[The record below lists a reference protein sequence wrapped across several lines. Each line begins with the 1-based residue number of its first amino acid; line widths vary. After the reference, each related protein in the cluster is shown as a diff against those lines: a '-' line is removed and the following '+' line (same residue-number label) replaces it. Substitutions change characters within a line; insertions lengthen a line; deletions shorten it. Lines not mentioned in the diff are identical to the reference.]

1 MSEDRVLVTID
12 GPIAEVTLNRGAKHN
27 GLDRPMFD
35 GIIAA
40 IAQLKDERDVRAIV
54 LHGDGPSFCAGLD
67 FAGFDGDPTA
77 ILDRPDG
84 QLANVAQQVSYG
96 WIELP
101 VPVIAAVHGNCFG
114 GGLQIALGAD
124 VRFVTPDARLSVME
138 AKWGLIPDMGIT
150 AALPRLVGIDH
161 ALELTYTARIISG
174 EEAER
179 VGLCT
184 HVAADPLAAA
194 RTLATE
200 IAERSPDAV
209 RMTKRLF
216 RESWHMEPAEALQLE
231 TDLQVQIMGKP
242 NQMAAVVAGMTKQPA
257 EFGEPIV

>member
-1 MSEDRVLVTID
+1 MSEERVVVDID
-12 GPIAEVTLNRGAKHN
+12 GPIAEVRLVRGAKHN
-27 GLDRPMFD
+27 GLDRAMFD
-35 GIIAA
+35 QLVAA
-40 IAQLKDERDVRAIV
+40 IAQLSGDRGVRAVV
-54 LHGDGPSFCAGLD
+54 LHGEGPSFCAGLD
-67 FAGFDGDPTA
+67 FAGFDGDPTS
-77 ILDRPDG
+77 ILDRPEG
-84 QLANVAQQVSYG
+84 QLANVAQQVSFG

-174 EEAER
+174 TEAER
-179 VGLCT
+179 IGLCT
-184 HVAADPLAAA
+184 HVADEPLAAA
-194 RTLATE
+194 RTLAAE

-216 RESWHMEPAEALQLE
+216 REAWHLPPAAALALE
-231 TDLQVQIMGKP
+231 TELQVQIVGKP
-242 NQMAAVVAGMTKQPA
+242 NQVAAVMAGMTKQPA

>member
-1 MSEDRVLVTID
+1 MSEERVVVEID
-12 GPIAEVTLNRGAKHN
+12 GPIAEVRLNRGAKHN
-27 GLDRPMFD
+27 GLDRAMFD
-35 GIIAA
+35 GIVAA
-40 IAQLKDERDVRAIV
+40 IARLRDEPGVRAIV
-54 LHGDGPSFCAGLD
+54 LYGDGPSFCAGLD
-67 FAGFDGDPTA
+67 FAGFDGDPTS
-77 ILDRPDG
+77 ILDRSDG

-174 EEAER
+174 EEAESL
-179 VGLCT
+179 GLCT
-184 HVAADPLAAA
+184 HVAEDPLAAA

-209 RMTKRLF
+209 RMTKRLY
-216 RESWHMEPAEALQLE
+216 REAWHMAPAEALKLE

-257 EFGEPIV
+257 EFGDPIV

>member
-1 MSEDRVLVTID
+1 MSEERVVVEID
-12 GPIAEVTLNRGAKHN
+12 GPIAEVRLNRGAKHN
-27 GLDRPMFD
+27 GLDRRMFD
-35 GIIAA
+35 GINTA
-40 IAQLKDERDVRAIV
+40 IEQLKNDTSIRVVV
-54 LHGDGPSFCAGLD
+54 LYGDGPSFCAGLD
-67 FAGFDGDPTA
+67 FAGFDGDPTS
-77 ILDRPDG
+77 ILDRPDD

-184 HVAADPLAAA
+184 HVSEEPLAAA
-194 RTLATE
+194 RALAQE
-200 IAERSPDAV
+200 IAGRSPDAV
-209 RMTKRLF
+209 RMTKRLY
-216 RESWHMEPAEALQLE
+216 REAWHMAPAEGLRLE

-242 NQMAAVVAGMTKQPA
+242 NQMAAVVAGMSKQPA
-257 EFGEPIV
+257 EFGDPVV

>member
-1 MSEDRVLVTID
+1 MSEERVVVEID
-12 GPIAEVTLNRGAKHN
+12 GPIAEVRLNRGAKHN
-27 GLDRPMFD
+27 GLDRAMFD
-35 GIIAA
+35 GIVAA
-40 IAQLKDERDVRAIV
+40 IAQLRDEPGVRAIV
-54 LHGDGPSFCAGLD
+54 LYGDGPSFCAGLD
-67 FAGFDGDPTA
+67 FAGFDGDPTS

-174 EEAER
+174 EEAESL
-179 VGLCT
+179 GLCT
-184 HVAADPLAAA
+184 HVTEDPLAAA
-194 RTLATE
+194 RALATE
-200 IAERSPDAV
+200 IAGRSPDAV
-209 RMTKRLF
+209 RMTKRLY
-216 RESWHMEPAEALQLE
+216 REAWHMAPAESLKLE

-257 EFGEPIV
+257 EFGDPIV

>member
-1 MSEDRVLVTID
+1 MSEERVIVEID
-12 GPIAEVTLNRGAKHN
+12 GPIAEVRLNRGAKHN

-35 GIIAA
+35 GINAA
-40 IAQLKDERDVRAIV
+40 IEQLQGNNAIRAIV
-54 LHGDGPSFCAGLD
+54 LYGDGPSFCAGLD

-77 ILDRPDG
+77 ILDRPSG

-101 VPVIAAVHGNCFG
+101 VPVIAAIHGNCFG

-124 VRFVTPDARLSVME
+124 VRFVTPDAKLSVME

-184 HVAADPLAAA
+184 HVSDDPLAAA
-194 RTLATE
+194 RALAQE
-200 IAERSPDAV
+200 IAGRSPDAV

-216 RESWHMEPAEALQLE
+216 REAWHMSPAEGLKLE

-242 NQMAAVVAGMTKQPA
+242 NQMAAVVAGMSKQPA
-257 EFGEPIV
+257 EFGDPIV

>member
-1 MSEDRVLVTID
+1 MSEERVVVETD
-12 GPIAEVTLNRGAKHN
+12 GPIAEVRLNRGAKHN

-35 GIIAA
+35 GINAA
-40 IAQLKDERDVRAIV
+40 IGQLQDDTSIRAVV

-67 FAGFDGDPTA
+67 FGGFDGDPTS

-124 VRFVTPDARLSVME
+124 VRFVAPDARLSVME

-184 HVAADPLAAA
+184 HVSDEPLAAA
-194 RTLATE
+194 RALARE
-200 IAERSPDAV
+200 IAGRSPDAV
-209 RMTKRLF
+209 RMTKRLY
-216 RESWHMEPAEALQLE
+216 REAWHMAPADGLRLE

-257 EFGEPIV
+257 EFGDPIV

>member
-1 MSEDRVLVTID
+1 MSEQRVVVEID
-12 GPIAEVTLNRGAKHN
+12 GPIAEVRLNRGAKHN

-40 IAQLKDERDVRAIV
+40 IAQVKADRSVRAVV

-67 FAGFDGDPTA
+67 FAGFDGDPTG
-77 ILDRPDG
+77 ILERPDG
-84 QLANVAQQVSYG
+84 QIANVAQQVSYG

-174 EEAER
+174 EEAVR

-184 HVAADPLAAA
+184 HVSDEPLTAA
-194 RTLATE
+194 RALAQE
-200 IAERSPDAV
+200 IAGRSPDAV
-209 RMTKRLF
+209 RMTKRLY
-216 RESWHMEPAEALQLE
+216 REAWHMAPADGLRLE

-242 NQMAAVVAGMTKQPA
+242 NQMAAMIAGMSKQPA
-257 EFGEPIV
+257 EFGDPAV

>member
-1 MSEDRVLVTID
+1 MSEERVVVDID
-12 GPIAEVTLNRGAKHN
+12 GPIAEVRLVRGAKHN

-35 GIIAA
+35 QLIAA
-40 IAQLKDERDVRAIV
+40 IERLAGVRAVV
-54 LHGDGPSFCAGLD
+54 LHGEGPSFCAGLD
-67 FAGFDGDPTA
+67 FGGFDGDPA
-77 ILDRPDG
+77 SILDRPEG
-84 QLANVAQQVSYG
+84 RLANVAQQVSYG

-124 VRFVTPDARLSVME
+124 IRFVAPDARLSVME

-174 EEAER
+174 TEAER

-184 HVAADPLAAA
+184 HVADEPLAAA
-194 RTLATE
+194 RTLAGE

-216 RESWHMEPAEALQLE
+216 REAWHLAPAESLLLE
-231 TDLQVQIMGKP
+231 TELQVEIMGKP
-242 NQMAAVVAGMTKQPA
+242 NQVAAVMAGMTKQPA
-257 EFGEPIV
+257 EFGDPAV

>member
-1 MSEDRVLVTID
+1 MSEDRVLVNVD

-35 GIIAA
+35 GITAA
-40 IAQLKDERDVRAIV
+40 IEELKANNEIRAVV

-77 ILDRPDG
+77 ILDRPNG
-84 QLANVAQQVSYG
+84 KPANVAQQVSYG

-179 VGLCT
+179 IGLCT
-184 HVAADPLAAA
+184 HVSEDPLTAA
-194 RTLATE
+194 RALAEE
-200 IAERSPDAV
+200 IATRSPDAV

-216 RESWHMEPAEALQLE
+216 RDSWNMSAAEGLQLE

-242 NQMAAVVAGMTKQPA
+242 NQMAAVMAGMTKQPA

>member
-1 MSEDRVLVTID
+1 MSEDRVLVETD
-12 GPIAEVTLNRGAKHN
+12 GPIAEVRLNRGAKHN
-27 GLDRPMFD
+27 GLDRHMFD
-35 GIIAA
+35 GLIAA
-40 IAQLKDERDVRAIV
+40 IEQLASEQSVRAIV
-54 LHGDGPSFCAGLD
+54 LSGDGPSFCAGLD
-67 FAGFDGDPTA
+67 FAGFDGDPTS

-84 QLANVAQQVSYG
+84 KLANVAQQVSYG

-124 VRFVTPDARLSVME
+124 VRFVTPDAKLSVME

-179 VGLCT
+179 IGLCT
-184 HVAADPLAAA
+184 HVAEDPLTAA
-194 RTLATE
+194 RSLAAE

-216 RESWHMEPAEALQLE
+216 REAWHLPTADALRLE

-257 EFGEPIV
+257 EFGDPIV